1 MEIHF
6 EIKAINELLS
16 HILMS
21 RNMIFKIPIYEEQI
35 HNNKINSAKK
45 MAESYKWRKNVM
57 GAWKIWTKCIGSMYR
72 LANVWI
78 K

>member
-45 MAESYKWRKNVM
+45 MAESYK
-57 GAWKIWTKCIGSMYR
+57 
-72 LANVWI
+72 
-78 K
+78 